1 MRSSHGTQRTQG
13 SGLPAAMHKASGAQ
27 GGMAAAAMA
36 PTPSPHLSSSS
47 STTHTRRAAG
57 HTPRPGSKPKPST
70 AFPDALLQAV
80 RETARIT
87 DLFPQAALK
96 RRGSEFLTLC
106 PWHQDT
112 NASLTISPRTNRV
125 HCFVCNKGADPIGWL
140 QDNQGLTFIEAVQ
153 ELARRYGIPIPEQ
166 DPQAAAH
173 AEALRKE
180 QQRLLSWRE
189 KQQQAFHQAL
199 LEDLERN
206 GSAAVYLRERGL
218 SVETARAWGLGLNGS
233 RLMLPLRDAL
243 GRTCA
248 FSGRSLTRE
257 EPKYRNSAND
267 ALFRKQDLLF
277 GLDRAAPA
285 IRRSGE
291 ALLVEGP
298 IDVLQLHQTGLD
310 HAVASLGTAF
320 SIEQA
325 QRLIRSGAKRLWV
338 ALDGDKAG
346 QAATSRLIE
355 GLRPLAI
362 AGQLDLLVVALPPG
376 DDPDSLVRR
385 EGAQGLQ
392 HHLAQA
398 RHWLAWEL
406 DQLLEDLQADRDD
419 LTALQRC
426 EKQDSELLAQL
437 PEGVMRQK
445 AVQRLL
451 EALGVVQQG
460 KGPSKGT
467 VVPPIE
473 GSANG
478 LPGHQEAVLL
488 AKRRALRLFLC
499 CPSLREVLSVL
510 VVSDPLHREAMGWLW
525 CLSRRLGVDAAGA
538 EGDGLRASVL
548 AALPQ
553 MDAPLVHLLR
563 PLVGCGEA
571 VRMRLEAHPEG
582 ELMWILD
589 VLEPVGDIKY
599 ICQQLKQENV

>member
-1 MRSSHGTQRTQG
+1 
-13 SGLPAAMHKASGAQ
+13 MHKASGAQ
-27 GGMAAAAMA
+27 EGMAAAAMA
-36 PTPSPHLSSSS
+36 PTPTSHLSS

-57 HTPRPGSKPKPST
+57 HTPRPGSKPRASLSLPE
-70 AFPDALLQAV
+70 ALLEAV
-80 RETARIT
+80 REQARIT

-125 HCFVCNKGADPIGWL
+125 HCFVCNRGADPIGWL
-140 QDNQGLTFIEAVQ
+140 QDNQGLTFTDAVQ

-166 DPQAAAH
+166 DPQAAAQ

-206 GSAAVYLRERGL
+206 GSAAAYLRDRGL
-218 SVETARAWGLGLNGS
+218 SVETTRAWGLGLNGN

-248 FSGRSLTRE
+248 FSGRSLTGE

-277 GLDRAAPA
+277 GLDRATTA

-298 IDVLQLHQTGLD
+298 IDVLQLHQAGLD

-325 QRLIRSGAKRLWV
+325 NRLLRSGAKRLWV

-355 GLRPLAI
+355 ALRPLVI
-362 AGQLDLLVVALPPG
+362 SGQLDLLVVALPPG
-376 DDPDSLVRR
+376 HDPDSLVRR

-406 DQLLEDLQADRDD
+406 DRLLEDLEADSTD
-419 LTALQRC
+419 LSALQRC
-426 EKQDSELLAQL
+426 ERQGSELLALL
-437 PEGVMRQK
+437 PEGVLRQK
-445 AVQRLL
+445 AEQRLL
-451 EALGVVQQG
+451 EALGVVPQG
-460 KGPSKGT
+460 KGLRKGA
-467 VVPPIE
+467 VVPPIK

-488 AKRRALRLFLC
+488 AERRALRLFLC

-510 VVSDPLHREAMGWLW
+510 VLSDPLHREAMGWLW
-525 CLSRRLGVDAAGA
+525 CLSRRLGVNASGA
-538 EGDGLRASVL
+538 EEDGLRASVL

-553 MDAPLVHLLR
+553 IDAPLAGLLR

-571 VRMRLEAHPEG
+571 VRRRLETHPEG
-582 ELMWILD
+582 ELMCILD
-589 VLEPVGDIKY
+589 VLEPVG
-599 ICQQLKQENV
+599 

>member
-1 MRSSHGTQRTQG
+1 
-13 SGLPAAMHKASGAQ
+13 MHKASGAQ

-36 PTPSPHLSSSS
+36 PTPSPHLSSSNS
-47 STTHTRRAAG
+47 ATHTRRPTG
-57 HTPRPGSKPKPST
+57 HTPRGGSKPK
-70 AFPDALLQAV
+70 AAVNLPDALLEAV
-80 RETARIT
+80 REQARIT
-87 DLFPQAALK
+87 DLFPPAALK

-140 QDNQGLTFIEAVQ
+140 QDNQGLTFTDAVQ

-166 DPQAAAH
+166 DPQAAAQ

-206 GSAAVYLRERGL
+206 GSAAAYLRERGL
-218 SVETARAWGLGLNGS
+218 SEETARAWGLGLNGC

-248 FSGRSLTRE
+248 FSGRSLTGE

-277 GLDRAAPA
+277 GLDRATTA

-298 IDVLQLHQTGLD
+298 IDVIQLHQASLN

-320 SIEQA
+320 SSEQA

-362 AGQLDLLVVALPPG
+362 GGQLDLLVVALPPG

-385 EGAQGLQ
+385 QGAQGLQ

-406 DQLLEDLQADRDD
+406 DRLLEDLQADPDD
-419 LTALQRC
+419 LSALQRC
-426 EKQDSELLAQL
+426 ERQSTELLAQL
-437 PEGVMRQK
+437 PEGVLRQK
-445 AVQRLL
+445 AEQRLL
-451 EALGVVQQG
+451 EALGVVPQG
-460 KGPSKGT
+460 KPPSKGQSVPLQEGGSIGST
-467 VVPPIE
+467 V
-473 GSANG
+473 
-478 LPGHQEAVLL
+478 QQDAVLL
-488 AKRRALRLFLC
+488 AETRAVRLFLC

-510 VVSDPLHREAMGWLW
+510 VLSDPQHREAMGWLW
-525 CLSRRLGVDAAGA
+525 CLSKRLGENASGA
-538 EGDGLRASVL
+538 EGDGLRAAVL

-553 MDAPLVHLLR
+553 MDAPLAHLLR

-571 VRMRLEAHPEG
+571 VRRQLEAHPEG
-582 ELMWILD
+582 ELMCILD
-589 VLEPVGDIKY
+589 VLEPVG
-599 ICQQLKQENV
+599 

>member
-1 MRSSHGTQRTQG
+1 
-13 SGLPAAMHKASGAQ
+13 
-27 GGMAAAAMA
+27 MAAAAMA
-36 PTPSPHLSSSS
+36 PTPSPHLSSS
-47 STTHTRRAAG
+47 TTHTGRATG
-57 HTPRPGSKPKPST
+57 HTSRRGSKPRARVSLPE
-70 AFPDALLQAV
+70 ALLEAV
-80 RETARIT
+80 REQARIT
-87 DLFPQAALK
+87 DLFPPAALK

-140 QDNQGLTFIEAVQ
+140 QDNQGLSFLEAVQ

-206 GSAAVYLRERGL
+206 GSAASYLRERGL

-248 FSGRSLTRE
+248 FSGRSLTGE

-277 GLDRAAPA
+277 GLDRAATA

-298 IDVLQLHQTGLD
+298 IDVLQLHQAGLD

-346 QAATSRLIE
+346 QAATGKLIE
-355 GLRPLAI
+355 GIRPLAI
-362 AGQLDLLVVALPPG
+362 TGQLDLLVVALPPG

-385 EGAQGLQ
+385 QGAQGLQ

-398 RHWLAWEL
+398 RHWLTWEL
-406 DQLLEDLQADRDD
+406 DRLLEDLQVDSDD
-419 LTALQRC
+419 LSALQRC
-426 EKQDSELLAQL
+426 ERQGSELLALL
-437 PEGVMRQK
+437 PEGVLRQK
-445 AVQRLL
+445 AEQRLQ
-451 EALGVVQQG
+451 EALGVVPQG
-460 KGPSKGT
+460 KRPRNGA
-467 VVPPIE
+467 VVASLE
-473 GSANG
+473 ESANG
-478 LPGHQEAVLL
+478 SPGHQEAVLL
-488 AKRRALRLFLC
+488 AERRALRLFLC

-510 VVSDPLHREAMGWLW
+510 VLSDPLHREAMGWLW
-525 CLSRRLGVDAAGA
+525 CLSRRLGGNASGA
-538 EGDGLRASVL
+538 EGDGLRAAVL
-548 AALPQ
+548 SALHQ
-553 MDAPLVHLLR
+553 MDASLAALLR
-563 PLVGCGEA
+563 PLLGCGEV
-571 VRMRLEAHPEG
+571 VRKRLEEYPEG

-589 VLEPVGDIKY
+589 VLEPVG
-599 ICQQLKQENV
+599 

>member
-1 MRSSHGTQRTQG
+1 
-13 SGLPAAMHKASGAQ
+13 
-27 GGMAAAAMA
+27 
-36 PTPSPHLSSSS
+36 
-47 STTHTRRAAG
+47 
-57 HTPRPGSKPKPST
+57 
-70 AFPDALLQAV
+70 LLEAV
-80 RETARIT
+80 REQARIT

-96 RRGSEFLTLC
+96 RQGSEFLTLC

-125 HCFVCNKGADPIGWL
+125 HCFVCNRGADPIGWL
-140 QDNQGLTFIEAVQ
+140 QDNQGLTFTDAVQ

-166 DPQAAAH
+166 DPHAAAH

-206 GSAAVYLRERGL
+206 GSAPVYLRDRGL
-218 SVETARAWGLGLNGS
+218 SVETAKAWGLGLNGS

-248 FSGRSLTRE
+248 FSGRSLTGE

-298 IDVLQLHQTGLD
+298 IDAIQLHQVGLV

-398 RHWLAWEL
+398 RHWLAWQL
-406 DQLLEDLQADRDD
+406 DRLLADLEADPND
-419 LTALQRC
+419 LSALQRC
-426 EKQDSELLAQL
+426 ERKGSELLALL
-437 PEGVMRQK
+437 PEGILRQK
-445 AVQRLL
+445 AEQRLL
-451 EALGVVQQG
+451 DALGVVPQG
-460 KGPSKGT
+460 KCPRKGA
-467 VVPPIE
+467 VVAPLE
-473 GSANG
+473 RGSNG
-478 LPGHQEAVLL
+478 STGHPEAVLL
-488 AKRRALRLFLC
+488 AERRALRLFLC

-510 VVSDPLHREAMGWLW
+510 VLSDPLHREAMGWLW
-525 CLSRRLGVDAAGA
+525 CLSRRLGENPSGA

-553 MDAPLVHLLR
+553 MDAPLAHLLR
-563 PLVGCGEA
+563 PLLGCGEA
-571 VRMRLEAHPEG
+571 VRRGLEAHPEG
-582 ELMWILD
+582 ELMCILD
-589 VLEPVGDIKY
+589 VLEPVKLAKISLGNMGRKIF
-599 ICQQLKQENV
+599 

>member
-1 MRSSHGTQRTQG
+1 
-13 SGLPAAMHKASGAQ
+13 
-27 GGMAAAAMA
+27 MAAAAMA
-36 PTPSPHLSSSS
+36 PMPSPHLSSSTS
-47 STTHTRRAAG
+47 HTRRSTG
-57 HTPRPGSKPKPST
+57 HTPRRSSKPRASLSLPN
-70 AFPDALLQAV
+70 ALLEAV
-80 RETARIT
+80 REQARIT
-87 DLFPQAALK
+87 DLFSPADLK

-199 LEDLERN
+199 LDDLERN
-206 GSAAVYLRERGL
+206 GSAAAYLRDRGL
-218 SVETARAWGLGLNGS
+218 SEETAKAWGLGLNGN

-248 FSGRSLTRE
+248 FSGRSLTGE

-298 IDVLQLHQTGLD
+298 IDVIQLHQVGLD

-346 QAATSRLIE
+346 QTATARLTE

-398 RHWLAWEL
+398 RHWLTWEL
-406 DQLLEDLQADRDD
+406 DRLLENLQADPDD
-419 LTALQRC
+419 LSALQRC
-426 EKQDSELLAQL
+426 ERQGTELLAQL
-437 PEGVMRQK
+437 PEGVLRQK
-445 AVQRLL
+445 AEHRLL
-451 EALGVVQQG
+451 EALGVVPQG
-460 KGPSKGT
+460 KGPRNAA
-467 VVPPIE
+467 VVAPLG

-488 AKRRALRLFLC
+488 AERRALRLFLC
-499 CPSLREVLSVL
+499 CPSLRQVLSVL
-510 VVSDPLHREAMGWLW
+510 MLSDPLHREAMGWLW
-525 CLSRRLGVDAAGA
+525 CLSRRLGENASGA

-553 MDAPLVHLLR
+553 MDAPLAALLR

-571 VRMRLEAHPEG
+571 VRRRLEIHPEG

-589 VLEPVGDIKY
+589 VLEPVG
-599 ICQQLKQENV
+599 

>member
-1 MRSSHGTQRTQG
+1 MDSRNALSQKRFGHSTPGGHTHRS
-13 SGLPAAMHKASGAQ
+13 
-27 GGMAAAAMA
+27 
-36 PTPSPHLSSSS
+36 
-47 STTHTRRAAG
+47 AG
-57 HTPRPGSKPKPST
+57 HTPRRGSKPRASLSL
-70 AFPDALLQAV
+70 PDTVLDAV
-80 RETARIT
+80 REQARIT
-87 DLFPQAALK
+87 DLFSPGDLK

-206 GSAAVYLRERGL
+206 GTAAAYLRERGL
-218 SVETARAWGLGLNGS
+218 SEETAKAWGLGLNGC

-248 FSGRSLTRE
+248 FSGRSLTGE

-277 GLDRAAPA
+277 GLDRAATA

-320 SIEQA
+320 SFEQA
-325 QRLIRSGAKRLWV
+325 QRLLRSGAKRLWI

-346 QAATSRLIE
+346 QAATAKLIE

-406 DQLLEDLQADRDD
+406 DRLLADLEADPND
-419 LTALQRC
+419 LSALQRC
-426 EKQDSELLAQL
+426 ERKGSDLLAQL
-437 PEGVMRQK
+437 PEGVLRQK
-445 AVQRLL
+445 AEQRLQ
-451 EALGVVQQG
+451 EALGVVPQG
-460 KGPSKGT
+460 KPPSKGQSVPLLEGGSNGST
-467 VVPPIE
+467 VQ
-473 GSANG
+473 
-478 LPGHQEAVLL
+478 QEAVLL
-488 AKRRALRLFLC
+488 AERRALRLFLC

-510 VVSDPLHREAMGWLW
+510 VLSDPLHREAMGWLW
-525 CLSRRLGVDAAGA
+525 CLSRRLGENASGG
-538 EGDGLRASVL
+538 EGDGLRPSVL

-553 MDAPLVHLLR
+553 MDAPLAHLLR
-563 PLVGCGEA
+563 PLVGCGEP
-571 VRMRLEAHPEG
+571 VRRRLEAHPEG
-582 ELMWILD
+582 ELMCILD
-589 VLEPVGDIKY
+589 VLEPVG
-599 ICQQLKQENV
+599 

>member
-1 MRSSHGTQRTQG
+1 
-13 SGLPAAMHKASGAQ
+13 
-27 GGMAAAAMA
+27 MAAAAMA
-36 PTPSPHLSSSS
+36 PTPTSHLSC
-47 STTHTRRAAG
+47 STGHTRRSTG
-57 HTPRPGSKPKPST
+57 HAPRRGSKPRTTPT
-70 AFPDALLQAV
+70 LPEALLQAV
-80 RETARIT
+80 REQARIT

-125 HCFVCNKGADPIGWL
+125 HCFVCNRGSDPIGWL
-140 QDNQGLTFIEAVQ
+140 QDQQGLSFLEAVQ

-166 DPQAAAH
+166 DPQAAAQ
-173 AEALRKE
+173 AESLRKE

-199 LEDLERN
+199 LDDLERN

-218 SVETARAWGLGLNGS
+218 SEETAKAWGLGLNGS

-248 FSGRSLTRE
+248 FSGRSLTGE

-277 GLDRAAPA
+277 GLDQAAPA

-298 IDVLQLHQTGLD
+298 IDVIQLHQASLD

-362 AGQLDLLVVALPPG
+362 TGQLDLLVVALPPG

-406 DQLLEDLQADRDD
+406 DRLLVVLEADPNDLSV
-419 LTALQRC
+419 LQRC
-426 EKQDSELLAQL
+426 EKQGSELLAQL
-437 PEGVMRQK
+437 PEGVLRQK
-445 AVQRLL
+445 AEQRLQ
-451 EALGVVQQG
+451 EALGVVPQG
-460 KGPSKGT
+460 KGPGKGAVVAPLEGGSNGST
-467 VVPPIE
+467 V
-473 GSANG
+473 
-478 LPGHQEAVLL
+478 QQDAVLL
-488 AKRRALRLFLC
+488 AESRALRLFLC

-510 VVSDPLHREAMGWLW
+510 VLSDPLHREAVGWLW
-525 CLSRRLGVDAAGA
+525 CLSRRLGENAFGA
-538 EGDGLRASVL
+538 QGDGLRASVL

-553 MDAPLVHLLR
+553 MDAPLAALLR

-571 VRMRLEAHPEG
+571 VRMRLEAQPEG

-589 VLEPVGDIKY
+589 VLEPVKLAKISLGNLGRKIF
-599 ICQQLKQENV
+599 

>member
-1 MRSSHGTQRTQG
+1 M
-13 SGLPAAMHKASGAQ
+13 LE
-27 GGMAAAAMA
+27 
-36 PTPSPHLSSSS
+36 
-47 STTHTRRAAG
+47 
-57 HTPRPGSKPKPST
+57 
-70 AFPDALLQAV
+70 AV
-80 RETARIT
+80 REQARIT

-125 HCFVCNKGADPIGWL
+125 HCFVCNRGADPIGWL
-140 QDNQGLTFIEAVQ
+140 QDNQGLTFTEAVQ

-166 DPQAAAH
+166 DPQAAAQ

-206 GSAAVYLRERGL
+206 GSAAAYLRDRGL
-218 SVETARAWGLGLNGS
+218 SVETTRAWGLGLNGN

-248 FSGRSLTRE
+248 FSGRSLTGE

-277 GLDRAAPA
+277 GLDRATTA

-298 IDVLQLHQTGLD
+298 IDVLQLHQAGLD

-325 QRLIRSGAKRLWV
+325 NRLLRSGAKRLWV

-355 GLRPLAI
+355 ALRPLVI
-362 AGQLDLLVVALPPG
+362 SGQLDLLVVALPPG
-376 DDPDSLVRR
+376 HDPDSLVRR

-406 DQLLEDLQADRDD
+406 DRLLEDLEADSTD
-419 LTALQRC
+419 LSALQRC
-426 EKQDSELLAQL
+426 ERQGSELLALL
-437 PEGVMRQK
+437 PEGVLRQK
-445 AVQRLL
+445 AEQRLL
-451 EALGVVQQG
+451 EALGVVPQG
-460 KGPSKGT
+460 KSPRKGA
-467 VVPPIE
+467 VV
-473 GSANG
+473 
-478 LPGHQEAVLL
+478 
-488 AKRRALRLFLC
+488 
-499 CPSLREVLSVL
+499 
-510 VVSDPLHREAMGWLW
+510 
-525 CLSRRLGVDAAGA
+525 
-538 EGDGLRASVL
+538 
-548 AALPQ
+548 
-553 MDAPLVHLLR
+553 APLER
-563 PLVGCGEA
+563 GSNGSTG
-571 VRMRLEAHPEG
+571 HPEA
-582 ELMWILD
+582 
-589 VLEPVGDIKY
+589 
-599 ICQQLKQENV
+599 

>member
-1 MRSSHGTQRTQG
+1 MAFAGQLMDPKETSSPTRFGHTDTARHG
-13 SGLPAAMHKASGAQ
+13 SGPPTTKHQLIGEQ
-27 GGMAAAAMA
+27 GPKAAAAS
-36 PTPSPHLSSSS
+36 TPSSHPSRP
-47 STTHTRRAAG
+47 TG
-57 HTPRPGSKPKPST
+57 HTPRPGSKPRASLNLPE
-70 AFPDALLQAV
+70 ALLEAV
-80 RETARIT
+80 REQARIT
-87 DLFPQAALK
+87 DLFPPGDLK
-96 RRGSEFLTLC
+96 RRDSEFLTLC

-140 QDNQGLTFIEAVQ
+140 QDQQGLSFPEAVQ
-153 ELARRYGIPIPEQ
+153 ELARRYGIPIPQQ
-166 DPQAAAH
+166 DPQAAAQ
-173 AEALRKE
+173 AESLRKE

-199 LEDLERN
+199 VEDLERN
-206 GSAAVYLRERGL
+206 GSAAAYLRQRGL
-218 SVETARAWGLGLNGS
+218 SEETAKAWGLGLNGS

-248 FSGRSLTRE
+248 FSGRSLTGE

-277 GLDRAAPA
+277 GLDRAATA

-298 IDVLQLHQTGLD
+298 IDVLQLHQAGLN

-355 GLRPLAI
+355 SLRPLAI
-362 AGQLDLLVVALPPG
+362 SGQLDLLVVALPPG

-398 RHWLAWEL
+398 RHWLTWEL
-406 DQLLEDLQADRDD
+406 DRLLEDLQIDPDD
-419 LTALQRC
+419 LSALQRC
-426 EKQDSELLAQL
+426 ERQGSELLAQL
-437 PEGVMRQK
+437 PEGILRQK
-445 AVQRLL
+445 AEHRLQ
-451 EALGVVQQG
+451 EALGVVPQG
-460 KGPSKGT
+460 KGPSKGQSVPLLEGGSIGST
-467 VVPPIE
+467 V
-473 GSANG
+473 
-478 LPGHQEAVLL
+478 QQDAVLL
-488 AKRRALRLFLC
+488 AETRAVRLFLC

-510 VVSDPLHREAMGWLW
+510 VLSDPQHREAMGWLW
-525 CLSRRLGVDAAGA
+525 CLSKRLGENASGA
-538 EGDGLRASVL
+538 EGDGLRAAVL

-553 MDAPLVHLLR
+553 MDAPLAHLLR

-571 VRMRLEAHPEG
+571 VRRQLEAHPEG
-582 ELMWILD
+582 ELMCILD
-589 VLEPVGDIKY
+589 VMEPVG
-599 ICQQLKQENV
+599 